1 MWVMQERTFMSS
13 ASLTESLTVRP
24 GHSFDLQAVVYVT
37 VLCRPLHLALTHISF
52 KSERAKKCGFK
63 MFQFGRLDAGGYDIT
78 TREVRVISNKDVE
91 YSFLGAE
98 I

>member
-1 MWVMQERTFMSS
+1 
-13 ASLTESLTVRP
+13 
-24 GHSFDLQAVVYVT
+24 
-37 VLCRPLHLALTHISF
+37 
-52 KSERAKKCGFK
+52 